1 MGGAAIY
8 MWRKNQDSLPPTQTE
23 RNSLLQTLD
32 DSPVAAADNT
42 EENENSLS
50 LGGQAKVSKLFRDP
64 GQEPPVSDLL
74 RSPEVTKE
82 EEPVKDKTTSQPDAG
97 IDRPLTPATK
107 SANADRRGVASG
119 ERSSSS
125 TADKSVQKPKAK
137 STPEVT
143 SSPPPSVPPKQE
155 AAGSGAA
162 GPKSRAESPGPS
174 DSKTVQAAI
183 PTGSS
188 ARGKAT
194 DTDADDPKKKTG
206 TVTVTLKSGK
216 KIDVPSSVPRTSPE
230 APAAEP
236 ASTLSQPPRRPG
248 TRRVAGEKAQPDQKL
263 EQDGEKSPKQKG
275 KRIGATRTLIKGKM
289 TDSPKSPSDQAPDPL
304 KPKPIRPSE
313 ANDK

>member
-82 EEPVKDKTTSQPDAG
+82 EEPVKDKTTSQLDAG

-137 STPEVT
+137 SQRQKAKGDKGYPNLPENKYKKAARATP
-143 SSPPPSVPPKQE
+143 
-155 AAGSGAA
+155 
-162 GPKSRAESPGPS
+162 
-174 DSKTVQAAI
+174 
-183 PTGSS
+183 
-188 ARGKAT
+188 
-194 DTDADDPKKKTG
+194 
-206 TVTVTLKSGK
+206 
-216 KIDVPSSVPRTSPE
+216 TSPE
-230 APAAEP
+230 A
-236 ASTLSQPPRRPG
+236 ASGRSRR
-248 TRRVAGEKAQPDQKL
+248 L
-263 EQDGEKSPKQKG
+263 
-275 KRIGATRTLIKGKM
+275 
-289 TDSPKSPSDQAPDPL
+289 
-304 KPKPIRPSE
+304 
-313 ANDK
+313 